1 MLMAMILPS
10 DQCDGDIAA
19 AAVVDDDN
27 NDDE

>member
-27 NDDE
+27 DDE